1 MVQMSSP
8 FRILGDIWMGAGI
21 EGNAFAP
28 NFNSSF
34 LQFPLIIF
42 SHAFA
47 AVVGWG
53 RRVEEE
59 WRGPAGAVPG
69 VRLLRERRHLG
80 PQRLRLPR
88 PHRPSSPIARGRGC
102 DPTYQNVHWTVVHHQ
117 HARGHCSAL
126 KKPPRHFPLEGSSC
140 PPLGQRSGLFS
151 SLTAKRE
158 LSPRRIPGKGGT
170 VPPSG
175 HEGVTEIGD
184 APRGSRRHITAS
196 NHIPFFLHSALT

>member
-1 MVQMSSP
+1 VLSLGFAFFVNAAILVLSASAFHAPTAPPPPSPGGGGASLHTEMFTGQLCTTKSSS
-8 FRILGDIWMGAGI
+8 RQSS
-21 EGNAFAP
+21 EG
-28 NFNSSF
+28 SSDSFF
-34 LQFPLIIF
+34 LFK
-42 SHAFA
+42 
-47 AVVGWG
+47 
-53 RRVEEE
+53 
-59 WRGPAGAVPG
+59 
-69 VRLLRERRHLG
+69 
-80 PQRLRLPR
+80 
-88 PHRPSSPIARGRGC
+88 
-102 DPTYQNVHWTVVHHQ
+102 

-196 NHIPFFLHSALT
+196 NHIPLFCIVLSLDISIL